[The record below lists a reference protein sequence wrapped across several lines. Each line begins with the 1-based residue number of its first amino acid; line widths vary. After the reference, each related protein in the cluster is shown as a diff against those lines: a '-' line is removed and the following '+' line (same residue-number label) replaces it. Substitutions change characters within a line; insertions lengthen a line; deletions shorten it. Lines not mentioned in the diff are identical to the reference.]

1 MCVARK
7 IRGCTGV
14 AECSGVLIYHVAR
27 PVLWVKDMAMRWR
40 TFKYRRTVSAR
51 AIKLQYQTKTA
62 ESFRKTEERNKKDQE
77 RRVQRLLQK
86 KRSRDEDGEV
96 QDLAVLKRIKRAA
109 EFYEKRAARLK
120 QKEIVIPQWPTCN
133 RFKNN
138 YIIAT
143 YPSRA

>member
-1 MCVARK
+1 MLWCIDLPRSQTSVLRK
-7 IRGCTGV
+7 GYGYALAKSETCFLKEV
-14 AECSGVLIYHVAR
+14 VS
-27 PVLWVKDMAMRWR
+27 
-40 TFKYRRTVSAR
+40 FKYRRIVSAR

-109 EFYEKRAARLK
+109 EFNEKRAARRKSLFLNGL
-120 QKEIVIPQWPTCN
+120 ID
-133 RFKNN
+133 
-138 YIIAT
+138 
-143 YPSRA
+143 